1 MANKTV
7 TFISNQYG
15 NARIDNMASEATLK
29 ELLDAVGSIPGM
41 SNSSGGVDLYDKLKK
56 GTEKFEDGLEA
67 VMKPFTGFV
76 KLVSANESRM
86 SVFADHIN
94 DTVVKH
100 IPLVGGALSGLTS
113 VFSSGVS
120 ILEDWDRSSRELAPL
135 GATFNNSIL
144 EFRESAARARMD
156 VDRFSSLV
164 AQNIQYLIGLGR
176 TTNEGIRNAVRFSEE
191 LYAGANPV
199 AHQLLQMGLSVDDI
213 NEEMIQYLYKTNRS
227 FGSSIEVNQQT
238 ANAFGSY
245 VKQNLML
252 NRLFGERSDS
262 QAGSTRQ
269 SLRESVF
276 LLNSA
281 REMDNSTRT
290 KLEMGISTIQ
300 GLYGENAADLFRT
313 YANGLVPLDQAMNDL
328 RIIFPGATGA
338 IRTMLEGAR
347 NRAVTPQRFETM
359 LDSVLVDQI
368 MYARSQASSMESLLI
383 AFSTG
388 SEDMRQLGRTVGPV
402 LQYLARMGDVYDM
415 SEEQIRQNI
424 AEARREGQRRESI
437 TELLRG
443 FSAMARE
450 FKTGLMMGI
459 LGGLQTIDMGLA
471 QANLDQTFRNLG
483 GQFALMVT
491 DAWPKIKNFF
501 GYLRT
506 SDGQAFIL
514 NAGRAWYHYSKD
526 IIGLRL
532 QRAVS
537 SFVERIFGV
546 TVSSVLPGYISEE
559 EFDEAIDAARVRRE
573 AVIREESIRRENP
586 ASFTLPE
593 NFRATPGTRVY
604 IDWARFRGEG
614 QGEDYGALEMSDDGI
629 WRAEGILPEWFRAEA
644 IQEELIQR
652 ANLLAYQQQETTMPT
667 RLGVLG
673 YRGRAESVEVN
684 ARYQDRFQT
693 LIDFLES
700 NGYNIERIVG
710 YNTNPTAGGSE
721 FQRVGAA
728 IDINPDSNN
737 LIEFLT
743 QRNLLESFRAYAQ
756 LAGIGLEA
764 LDRNVLSAGRTE
776 GGTHRDPNS
785 FRYGTLGMTGQL
797 FKDFGPK
804 TTATLHGEEAIVTK
818 EQMGSLMA
826 QHSQIPVKDLIN
838 SLNTTVSDLIDL
850 THREILVERDRLYSY
865 SS

>member
-29 ELLDAVGSIPGM
+29 ELLAAVGSIPGM
-41 SNSSGGVDLYDKLKK
+41 SASSGGIDLYDKLKQ
-56 GTEKFEDGLEA
+56 GTEKLEDGLEA

-76 KLVSANESRM
+76 KLVSNNESRM
-86 SVFADHIN
+86 SIFADHLN

-120 ILEDWDRSSRELAPL
+120 ILEEWDKSSRELAPL

-144 EFRESAARARMD
+144 EFRESAARARMN
-156 VDRFSSLV
+156 VDSFSSLV
-164 AQNIQYLIGLGR
+164 SQNIEYLIGLGR
-176 TTNEGIRNAVRFSEE
+176 TTNEGIRNAVRFSEQ
-191 LYAGANPV
+191 LHSGANPV
-199 AHQLLQMGLSVDDI
+199 AFQLSQAGLSIEAI

-227 FGSSIEVNQQT
+227 FGSSIVINNET
-238 ANAFGSY
+238 ADAFGTY

-252 NRLFGERSDS
+252 NRLFGERNDS
-262 QAGSTRQ
+262 REGSSRQ

-276 LLNSA
+276 LLNTA
-281 REMDNSTRT
+281 REMDTATRT
-290 KLEMGISTIQ
+290 KLEMGINTIQ

-338 IRTMLEGAR
+338 IRTMLQGAR
-347 NRAVTPQRFETM
+347 DRSINPEEFSGM
-359 LDSVLVDQI
+359 LDEVLVDQI

-402 LQYLARMGDVYDM
+402 LQYLARMGDVYGM
-415 SEEQIRQNI
+415 TEEQIRRNI
-424 AEARREGQRRESI
+424 TEARREGARRESI

-443 FSAMARE
+443 FSIMARE
-450 FKTGLMMGI
+450 FKTGLIMGI
-459 LGGLQTIDMGLA
+459 LGSLQSVDMSLA
-471 QANLDQTFRNLG
+471 QAGLDTTFRTLG
-483 GQFALMVT
+483 GQFALMIE
-491 DAWPKIKNFF
+491 DAWPNIQRFF
-501 GYLRT
+501 GFLRT
-506 SDGQAFIL
+506 SEGQNFIL
-514 NAGRAWYHYSKD
+514 NAARAWYQYSKD
-526 IIGLRL
+526 MIGLRL
-532 QRAVS
+532 QRAIS
-537 SFVERIFGV
+537 IAVENIVGENIA
-546 TVSSVLPGYISEE
+546 SVIPGLITAEQ
-559 EFDEAIDAARVRRE
+559 FDRALDAAMVRRE
-573 AVIREESIRRENP
+573 AVVRESAVRRENP

-593 NFRATPGTRVY
+593 NFEARPGTRVY
-604 IDWARFRGEG
+604 IDWTRFRGEG
-614 QGEDYGALEMSDDGI
+614 EGEDYGALEMTESGV
-629 WRAEGILPEWFRAEA
+629 WRAEGILPEFMRAEA
-644 IQEELIQR
+644 VQQELIER
-652 ANLLAYQQQETTMPT
+652 ANLLAYQQQQASLP
-667 RLGVLG
+667 GVLG
-673 YRGRAESVEVN
+673 LLGYQGRSRTIDVN

-693 LIDFLES
+693 MIDFLEG
-700 NGYNIERIVG
+700 NGYRIDNIVG
-710 YNTNPTAGGSE
+710 FSQNPGPGGSE

-737 LIEFLT
+737 LMEFLT
-743 QRNLLESFRAYAQ
+743 QRNLLGQFQAYAQ
-756 LAGIGLEA
+756 EAGIGLGS
-764 LDRNVLSAGRTE
+764 LNKNVLSAGITE

-818 EQMGSLMA
+818 DQMGSLMS

-838 SLNTTVSDLIDL
+838 SLNTTVSDLISL